1 MPHLRLRK
9 LRLAKNLSQAQ
20 MADKLFKSQSAYC
33 RLENGQTTLPAG
45 LIPVI
50 CEILSVSPVD
60 FWDDEINSPGN
71 QPDSPT

>member
-33 RLENGQTTLPAG
+33 RLENGQTTLPAE

-50 CEILSVSPVD
+50 CEILSVSPVE
-60 FWDDEINSPGN
+60 FWNNEINSPRN
-71 QPDSPT
+71 KSDPPI